1 MRDVAYS
8 VGDQSTGAPGFLK
21 LSGKSLWL
29 VPSSIEGK
37 EISLILRK
45 GYDANLLNKGLT
57 EFRKEFELDYM
68 LIDTHPG
75 LNEETLLSIAL
86 SNILMIVLRPDQQ
99 DFQGTAVT
107 IDIANS
113 LEVQNSLLII
123 NKALLSRYDPDHIQK
138 QVEDKYQVPVAG
150 VLPLSE
156 DMADL
161 GSSDIFTLRYP
172 EHKWSKAFQNIV
184 ERVASIG

>member
-1 MRDVAYS
+1 MKEVAYP
-8 VGDQSTGAPGFLK
+8 VGEQTSGAPGFLK
-21 LSGKSLWL
+21 LSGKPLWL
-29 VPSSIEGK
+29 IPSSIEGK

-45 GYDANLLNKGLT
+45 GYDSNLLNKGLS
-57 EFRKEFELDYM
+57 EFRKEFNLDYM

-86 SNILMIVLRPDQQ
+86 SNILIIVLRPDQQ

-107 IDIANS
+107 VDIANS
-113 LEVQNSLLII
+113 LEVRNTLLII
-123 NKALLSRYDPDHIQK
+123 NKALLSRYDREHIQK
-138 QVEDKYQVPVAG
+138 QVEEKYQVPVAG

-161 GSSDIFTLRYP
+161 GSSDIFTMRYP
-172 EHKWSKAFQNIV
+172 EHNWSKEFIKIV
-184 ERVASIG
+184 DRIVSIE